1 MPNSNTDLVGV
12 VAATRVPD
20 LPSSRE
26 ATPDVH
32 TKLCEPLDFAPGALL
47 PDGEEASVPSPD
59 IAALITQAIRH
70 PCKRAGA
77 APMAVVGTCMLA
89 S

>member
-20 LPSSRE
+20 LPSRE

-32 TKLCEPLDFAPGALL
+32 SKLREPLDFAPGALP

-77 APMAVVGTCMLA
+77 ARVSVVGPACQLA
-89 S
+89 G